1 MLAQLASPFRLWGAV
16 TEILPGRIE
25 VSGISHAV
33 GIGDSV
39 VIEKPGQSLLG
50 EVMTV
55 TGTTVKVLMFSSTEA
70 ARIGD
75 RAYVSQHDQIEIG
88 DHWLGALVNYRGEVQ
103 MRRAPADPSA
113 PRVKVPLQRQALL
126 PADRKPLGARLSTGL
141 NVTDTLLPICRGQRM
156 GLFAGSGVGKSTLL
170 GKLAGRMSADR
181 IVIALIGERSREVQ
195 EFIDEVLPAEVLP
208 KTTVIAATA
217 NEPPGAKKRA
227 AFCAMAA
234 AEYYRDQGH
243 SVLFLF
249 DSLTRFAEAHRETAL
264 LAGETPALNAYPPST
279 VRVVSELAERTGPVS
294 KTGGDITAI
303 FSVLVAGSDFEE
315 PVADMVRGI
324 LDGHIVLSRKIA
336 ERGRYPA
343 IDVLRSVSR
352 SLPKAASDAQ
362 NEALNLFRRLLTTY
376 DEIAPMV
383 RAGLY
388 EFGKDPNAD
397 VAYTLFPDLDRY
409 LTENSDGIETAF
421 DYLNGLMVPARA
433 GGAPLEAAQEQV
445 LAGNGPEAGGV
456 G

>member
-1 MLAQLASPFRLWGAV
+1 MPHHLTPPYRLWGAI
-16 TEILPGRIE
+16 TEILPGMIE
-25 VSGISHAV
+25 ISGVGHAV

-39 VIEKPGQSLLG
+39 TIEKPGQSLIG
-50 EVMTV
+50 EVMSV
-55 TGTTVKVLMFSSTEA
+55 TDSRVRVLMFSSTEA

-75 RAYVSQHDQIEIG
+75 RAYVSAQDQIEIG

-103 MRRAPADPSA
+103 MRRAPSVAQSTT
-113 PRVKVPLQRQALL
+113 VTVPLQSPAPS
-126 PADRKPLGARLSTGL
+126 PADRKPLGQRLHTGL
-141 NVTDTLLPICRGQRM
+141 NVTDTLLPICRGQRI

-170 GKLAGRMSADR
+170 GKLAGRMNADR

-195 EFIDEVLPAEVLP
+195 EFIDDVLPADVLP
-208 KTTVIAATA
+208 KTTIVAATA
-217 NEPPGAKKRA
+217 SEPPGAKKRA
-227 AFCAMAA
+227 AFCAIAA
-234 AEYYRDQGH
+234 AEHYRDQGH

-264 LAGETPALNAYPPST
+264 MAGETPALNAFPPST
-279 VRVVSELAERTGPVS
+279 VRVVSELAERTGPGTKS
-294 KTGGDITAI
+294 SGDITAV

-352 SLPKAASDAQ
+352 SLPKAATDPQ
-362 NEALNLFRRLLTTY
+362 NLSLQLFRTLITTY

-397 VAYTLFPDLDRY
+397 IAYTLFPELDRY
-409 LTENSDGIETAF
+409 LTQDSDGIATAF
-421 DYLNGLMVPARA
+421 EYLDGLLQPARA
-433 GGAPLEAAQEQV
+433 DAPVAPLETA
-445 LAGNGPEAGGV
+445 
-456 G
+456 

>member
-1 MLAQLASPFRLWGAV
+1 MRIWGAV
-16 TEILPGRIE
+16 TEIRPGMLE
-25 VSGISHAV
+25 LSGVSHAV

-39 VIEKPGQSLLG
+39 TIEKSGQTLIG
-50 EVMTV
+50 EVMSVSDTRV
-55 TGTTVKVLMFSSTEA
+55 DVLMFSSTEA

-75 RAYVSQHDQIEIG
+75 RAYVSQQDEIPIG

-103 MRRAPADPSA
+103 MRRTPDHAAGQA
-113 PRVKVPLQRQALL
+113 LKVPLQCPPVS
-126 PADRKPLGARLSTGL
+126 PADRKPLGPRLSTGL
-141 NVTDTLLPICRGQRM
+141 NVTDTLLPICRGQRI

-170 GKLAGRMSADR
+170 GKLAGRMNADR
-181 IVIALIGERSREVQ
+181 VVIALIGERSREVQ

-208 KTTVIAATA
+208 KTTVVAATA

-234 AEYYRDQGH
+234 AEYYRNQGH

-264 LAGETPALNAYPPST
+264 MAGETPALNAFPPST
-279 VRVVSELAERTGPVS
+279 VRVVSELAERTGPGDA
-294 KTGGDITAI
+294 TMGDITAI

-336 ERGRYPA
+336 ERGRFPA
-343 IDVLRSVSR
+343 IDVLKSVSR
-352 SLPKAASDAQ
+352 SLPKAATEAQ
-362 NEALNLFRRLLTTY
+362 NQSLSLFRRLMMTY
-376 DEIAPMV
+376 EEIAPMV

-388 EFGKDPNAD
+388 EFGKDPQAD
-397 VAYTLFPDLDRY
+397 IAYTLFPELDSY

-421 DYLNGLMVPARA
+421 NYLDGLLQPARTSA
-433 GGAPLEAAQEQV
+433 SETALETT
-445 LAGNGPEAGGV
+445 
-456 G
+456 

>member
-1 MLAQLASPFRLWGAV
+1 MLHQLSSPSRIWGAV
-16 TEILPGRIE
+16 TEIFPGMIE
-25 VSGISHAV
+25 LSGISHAV

-39 VIEKPGQSLLG
+39 TIEKTKQTLIG
-50 EVMTV
+50 EVMMV
-55 TGTTVKVLMFSSTEA
+55 TGDGVRVLMFSSTDA
-70 ARIGD
+70 IRIGD
-75 RAYVSQHDQIEIG
+75 RAYVSSQDQVEVG

-103 MRRAPADPSA
+103 MRRTPAVVSGQ
-113 PRVKVPLQRQALL
+113 RVTMPLQCDALS
-126 PADRKPLGARLSTGL
+126 PAIRKPLGSRLFTGM
-141 NVTDTLLPICRGQRM
+141 NVTDTLLPICNGQRI

-170 GKLAGRMSADR
+170 GNLAGGMSADR

-195 EFIDEVLPAEVLP
+195 EFIDEVLPPEVLP
-208 KTTVIAATA
+208 KTTIIAATA
-217 NEPPGAKKRA
+217 SEPPGAKKRA

-234 AEYYRDQGH
+234 AEFYRDQGH

-264 LAGETPALNAYPPST
+264 MAGETPALNAFPPST
-279 VRVVSELAERTGPVS
+279 VRVVSELCERTGPGA
-294 KTGGDITAI
+294 KGTGDITAL

-352 SLPKAASDAQ
+352 SLPKAATPDQ
-362 NEALNLFRRLLTTY
+362 NQVLQLYRNLITTY

-383 RAGLY
+383 RAGLF

-397 VAYTLFPDLDRY
+397 IAYSLYPSLDKFV
-409 LTENSDGIETAF
+409 TEPSNGIETAF
-421 DYLNGLMVPARA
+421 DYLRGLMAPA
-433 GGAPLEAAQEQV
+433 LEA
-445 LAGNGPEAGGV
+445 PSSEAA
-456 G
+456 

>member
-1 MLAQLASPFRLWGAV
+1 MTSPMRTWGAV
-16 TEILPGRIE
+16 TEIRPGMLE
-25 VSGISHAV
+25 LSGVSHAV

-39 VIEKPGQSLLG
+39 TIEKPGQALIG
-50 EVMTV
+50 EVMSV
-55 TGTTVKVLMFSSTEA
+55 TDKGVDVLMFSSTEA
-70 ARIGD
+70 VRIGD
-75 RAYVSQHDQIEIG
+75 RAYVSQQDEISIG
-88 DHWLGALVNYRGEVQ
+88 DHWLGALINYRGEVQ
-103 MRRAPADPSA
+103 LRRTPDLTARQTMR
-113 PRVKVPLQRQALL
+113 VPLQSPALP
-126 PADRKPLGARLSTGL
+126 PAERKSLGPRLSTGL
-141 NVTDTLLPICRGQRM
+141 NVTDTLLPICRGQRI

-181 IVIALIGERSREVQ
+181 VVIALIGERSREVQ
-195 EFIDEVLPAEVLP
+195 EFIDDVLPPEVLP

-234 AEYYRDQGH
+234 AEHFRDQGH

-264 LAGETPALNAYPPST
+264 LAGETPALNAFPPST
-279 VRVVSELAERTGPVS
+279 VRVVSELAERTGPGARAS
-294 KTGGDITAI
+294 GDITAI

-336 ERGRYPA
+336 ERNRYPA
-343 IDVLRSVSR
+343 IDVLKSVSR
-352 SLPKAASDAQ
+352 SLPKAATEEQ
-362 NEALNLFRRLLTTY
+362 NESLNVYRRLMMTY

-388 EFGKDPNAD
+388 EFGKDPQAD
-397 VAYTLFPDLDRY
+397 LAYTLFPELDRY
-409 LTENSDGIETAF
+409 VTENSDGIETAF
-421 DYLNGLMVPARA
+421 GYLDGLLQPARTGA
-433 GGAPLEAAQEQV
+433 GSETLETT
-445 LAGNGPEAGGV
+445 
-456 G
+456 

>member
-1 MLAQLASPFRLWGAV
+1 MHPPLTTPYRLWGAV
-16 TEILPGRIE
+16 TEILPGMIM
-25 VSGISHAV
+25 VSGVGHAV

-39 VIEKPGQSLLG
+39 IIDKPGQSLIG
-50 EVMTV
+50 EVMSV
-55 TGTTVKVLMFSSTEA
+55 TDALVKVLMFSSTDA

-75 RAYVSQHDQIEIG
+75 RAYFSQQDQVNVSDQ
-88 DHWLGALVNYRGEVQ
+88 WLGALVNYRGDVQ
-103 MRRAPADPSA
+103 MRKVPAPAQSHT
-113 PRVKVPLQRQALL
+113 VKMPLQRPALP
-126 PADRKPLGARLSTGL
+126 PALRKPLGSRLSTGL
-141 NVTDTLLPICRGQRM
+141 NVTDTLLPVCHGQRI

-170 GKLAGRMSADR
+170 GRLAGRMSADR

-195 EFIDEVLPAEVLP
+195 EFIDEVLPADVLP
-208 KTTVIAATA
+208 KTTIVAATA
-217 NEPPGAKKRA
+217 SEPPGAKKRA

-264 LAGETPALNAYPPST
+264 LAGETPALNAFPPST
-279 VRVVSELAERTGPVS
+279 VRVVSELAERTGPGTKS
-294 KTGGDITAI
+294 SGDITAI

-336 ERGRYPA
+336 ERGRFPA

-352 SLPKAASDAQ
+352 SLPKAATESQ
-362 NEALNLFRRLLTTY
+362 NDSLQLFRTLMMTY
-376 DEIAPMV
+376 EEIAPMI

-397 VAYTLFPDLDRY
+397 IAYTLFPELDRY
-409 LTENSDGIETAF
+409 LTENSDDIATAF
-421 DYLNGLMVPARA
+421 DYLDGLLTPARSVNDA
-433 GGAPLEAAQEQV
+433 QPSTEPLEPA
-445 LAGNGPEAGGV
+445 
-456 G
+456 

>member
-1 MLAQLASPFRLWGAV
+1 MPSSLTSPYRLWGAV
-16 TEILPGRIE
+16 TEILPGLLM
-25 VSGISHAV
+25 VAGVGHAV

-39 VIEKPGQSLLG
+39 VIEKPGQPLIG
-50 EVMTV
+50 EVMSV
-55 TGTTVKVLMFSSTEA
+55 TDTLVKVLMFSSTDA

-75 RAYVSQHDQIEIG
+75 RAYFSPQDQVEIG
-88 DHWLGALVNYRGEVQ
+88 DHWLGALVNYRGYVQ
-103 MRRAPADPSA
+103 MRKVAPPATTRS
-113 PRVKVPLQRQALL
+113 VKVPLQTPALP
-126 PADRKPLGARLSTGL
+126 PASRKPLGPRLSTGL
-141 NVTDTLLPICRGQRM
+141 NVTDTLLPICHGQRI

-170 GKLAGRMSADR
+170 GRLAGRMSADR

-195 EFIDEVLPAEVLP
+195 EFIDDVLPADVLH
-208 KTTVIAATA
+208 KTTIVAATA
-217 NEPPGAKKRA
+217 SEPPGAKKRA

-264 LAGETPALNAYPPST
+264 MAGETPALNAFPPST
-279 VRVVSELAERTGPVS
+279 VRVVSELAERTGPGT
-294 KTGGDITAI
+294 KTTGDITAI

-352 SLPKAASDAQ
+352 ALPKAATDSQ
-362 NEALNLFRRLLTTY
+362 NASLQLFRSLMMTY

-388 EFGKDPNAD
+388 EFGKDPSAD
-397 VAYTLFPDLDRY
+397 IAYTLFPDLDRY
-409 LTENSDGIETAF
+409 LTEDSDGIVTAFEYLDGLLVPAKDLAAPDPAALETA
-421 DYLNGLMVPARA
+421 
-433 GGAPLEAAQEQV
+433 
-445 LAGNGPEAGGV
+445 
-456 G
+456 

>member
-1 MLAQLASPFRLWGAV
+1 MTHQLTSPFRLWGAV
-16 TEILPGRIE
+16 TEIRPGMIE
-25 VSGISHAV
+25 LSGVGHAV

-39 VIEKPGQSLLG
+39 TIEKPGQSLIG
-50 EVMTV
+50 EVMSV
-55 TGTTVKVLMFSSTEA
+55 TDTRVNVLMFSSTEA

-75 RAYVSQHDQIEIG
+75 RAYVSQQDEIAIG
-88 DHWLGALVNYRGEVQ
+88 DHWLGALVNYRGDVQ
-103 MRRAPADPSA
+103 MRRVPSQGQD
-113 PRVKVPLQRQALL
+113 RSVNVPLQC
-126 PADRKPLGARLSTGL
+126 PAPSPAQRKPLGTRLATGL
-141 NVTDTLLPICRGQRM
+141 NVTDTLLPICRGQRI

-170 GKLAGRMSADR
+170 GKLAGRMNADR

-195 EFIDEVLPAEVLP
+195 EFIDEVLPADVLP

-217 NEPPGAKKRA
+217 SEPPGAKKRA

-234 AEYYRDQGH
+234 AEYYRNQGH

-264 LAGETPALNAYPPST
+264 MAGETPALNAFPPST
-279 VRVVSELAERTGPVS
+279 VRVVSELAERTGPG
-294 KTGGDITAI
+294 TAATGDITAI

-352 SLPKAASDAQ
+352 SLPKAATDAQ
-362 NEALNLFRRLLTTY
+362 NESLTLYRNLMMTY

-388 EFGKDPNAD
+388 EFGKDPKAD
-397 VAYTLFPDLDRY
+397 IAYTLFPELDRY
-409 LTENSDGIETAF
+409 LTEDSDAIETAF
-421 DYLNGLMVPARA
+421 NYLDGLLQPARGTA
-433 GGAPLEAAQEQV
+433 SDPPLEAA
-445 LAGNGPEAGGV
+445 
-456 G
+456 

>member
-1 MLAQLASPFRLWGAV
+1 MTHPLTSPFRLWGAV
-16 TEILPGRIE
+16 TEILPGMIM
-25 VSGISHAV
+25 VAGVGHAV

-39 VIEKPGQSLLG
+39 VIEKPGQSLIG
-50 EVMTV
+50 EVMSV
-55 TGTTVKVLMFSSTEA
+55 TDTLVKVLMFSSTDA

-75 RAYVSQHDQIEIG
+75 RAYFSPQDQVEIG
-88 DHWLGALVNYRGEVQ
+88 DHWLGALVNYRGDIQSRKVPPG
-103 MRRAPADPSA
+103 ASGT
-113 PRVKVPLQRQALL
+113 RVSVPLQRPALA
-126 PADRKPLGARLSTGL
+126 PALRKPLGTRLSTGL
-141 NVTDTLLPICRGQRM
+141 NVTDTLLPICHGQRI

-170 GKLAGRMSADR
+170 GRLAGRMSADR

-195 EFIDEVLPAEVLP
+195 EFIDEVLPADVLP
-208 KTTVIAATA
+208 KTTIVAATA
-217 NEPPGAKKRA
+217 SEPPGAKKRA

-264 LAGETPALNAYPPST
+264 LAGETPALNAFPPST
-279 VRVVSELAERTGPVS
+279 VRVVSELAERTGPGS
-294 KTGGDITAI
+294 KTSGDITAI
-303 FSVLVAGSDFEE
+303 FSVLVAGSDFDE

-352 SLPKAASDAQ
+352 SLPKAATDQQ
-362 NEALNLFRRLLTTY
+362 NQILQLFRSLMMTY

-388 EFGKDPNAD
+388 EFGKDPAAD
-397 VAYTLFPDLDRY
+397 MAYTLFPELDRY
-409 LTENSDGIETAF
+409 LTENSDGISTAF
-421 DYLNGLMVPARA
+421 DYLDGLLQSARDLSPKQTES
-433 GGAPLEAAQEQV
+433 APLESA
-445 LAGNGPEAGGV
+445 
-456 G
+456 

>member
-1 MLAQLASPFRLWGAV
+1 MTKQLTSPCRLWGTV
-16 TEILPGRIE
+16 TEILPGMIE
-25 VSGISHAV
+25 ISGVGHAV

-39 VIEKPGQSLLG
+39 VIEKPEQSLIG
-50 EVMTV
+50 EVMSV
-55 TGTTVKVLMFSSTEA
+55 SDARVRVLMFSSTEA
-70 ARIGD
+70 VRIGD
-75 RAYVSQHDQIEIG
+75 RAYVSQQDQIEIG
-88 DHWLGALVNYRGEVQ
+88 DHWLGALINYRGEVQ
-103 MRRAPADPSA
+103 MRRASGASQSPVVRA
-113 PRVKVPLQRQALL
+113 PLQRPALS
-126 PADRKPLGARLSTGL
+126 PALRKPLGSRLATGL
-141 NVTDTLLPICRGQRM
+141 NVTDTLLPICRGQRI

-170 GKLAGRMSADR
+170 GRLAGGMSADR

-195 EFIDEVLPAEVLP
+195 EFIDEVLPAEILP
-208 KTTVIAATA
+208 KTTVVAATA
-217 NEPPGAKKRA
+217 SEPPGAKKRA

-264 LAGETPALNAYPPST
+264 MAGETPALNAFPPST
-279 VRVVSELAERTGPVS
+279 VRVVSELAERTGPGTKS
-294 KTGGDITAI
+294 GGDITAI

-352 SLPKAASDAQ
+352 SLPKAATEAQ
-362 NEALNLFRRLLTTY
+362 NQSLNLYRSLITAY
-376 DEIAPMV
+376 DEIAQMV

-388 EFGKDPNAD
+388 EFGKDPRTD
-397 VAYTLFPDLDRY
+397 MAYTLFPELDRFV
-409 LTENSDGIETAF
+409 TESSDNIDTAF
-421 DYLNGLMVPARA
+421 AYLDGLLQPAKDA
-433 GGAPLEAAQEQV
+433 AASAPETSI
-445 LAGNGPEAGGV
+445 
-456 G
+456 

>member
-1 MLAQLASPFRLWGAV
+1 M
-16 TEILPGRIE
+16 IE
-25 VSGISHAV
+25 VSGVGHAV

-50 EVMTV
+50 EVISV
-55 TGTTVKVLMFSSTEA
+55 SGARVRVLMFSSTEA

-75 RAYVSQHDQIEIG
+75 RAFISAQDRIQIS
-88 DHWLGALVNYRGEVQ
+88 DAWLGALVNYRGEVQ
-103 MRRAPADPSA
+103 MRRTLNESPGKTIA
-113 PRVKVPLQRQALL
+113 VPLQRPALS
-126 PADRKPLGARLSTGL
+126 PAVRKPLGPRLNSGL

-181 IVIALIGERSREVQ
+181 VVIALIGERSREVQ
-195 EFIDEVLPAEVLP
+195 EFIDEVLPADVLP
-208 KTTVIAATA
+208 KTTIVAATA

-227 AFCAMAA
+227 AFCAIAA
-234 AEYYRDQGH
+234 AEHYRDQGH

-264 LAGETPALNAYPPST
+264 LAGETPALNAFPPST
-279 VRVVSELAERTGPVS
+279 VRVVSELAERTGPGT

-303 FSVLVAGSDFEE
+303 FSVLVAGSDLEE

-343 IDVLRSVSR
+343 VDVLRSVSR
-352 SLPKAASDAQ
+352 SLPKAATPAQ
-362 NEALNLFRRLLTTY
+362 NERLKHFRNLLTTY

-388 EFGKDPNAD
+388 EFGKDPNGD
-397 VAYTLFPDLDRY
+397 IAYTLFPELDRY
-409 LTENSDGIETAF
+409 LTEESDGIDLAF
-421 DYLNGLMVPARA
+421 EYLDGLLAR
-433 GGAPLEAAQEQV
+433 GSSPEAPLEAA
-445 LAGNGPEAGGV
+445 
-456 G
+456 

>member
-1 MLAQLASPFRLWGAV
+1 MPHHLTPPYRLWGAI
-16 TEILPGRIE
+16 TEILPGMIE
-25 VSGISHAV
+25 ISGVGHAV

-39 VIEKPGQSLLG
+39 TIEKPGQSLIG
-50 EVMTV
+50 EVMSV
-55 TGTTVKVLMFSSTEA
+55 TDSHVRVLMFSSTEA

-75 RAYVSQHDQIEIG
+75 RAFVSPQDQIEIG

-103 MRRAPADPSA
+103 MRRSPSVGQS
-113 PRVKVPLQRQALL
+113 RTITVPLQSPPTS
-126 PADRKPLGARLSTGL
+126 PADRKPLGNRLNTGL
-141 NVTDTLLPICRGQRM
+141 NVTDTLLPICRGQRI

-170 GKLAGRMSADR
+170 GKLAGRMNADR

-195 EFIDEVLPAEVLP
+195 EFIDDVLPADVLP
-208 KTTVIAATA
+208 KTTIVAATA
-217 NEPPGAKKRA
+217 SEPPGAKKRA
-227 AFCAMAA
+227 AFCAIAA

-264 LAGETPALNAYPPST
+264 MAGETPALNAFPPST
-279 VRVVSELAERTGPVS
+279 VRVVSELAERTGPGTKS
-294 KTGGDITAI
+294 SGDITAI

-352 SLPKAASDAQ
+352 SLPKAATGPQ
-362 NEALNLFRRLLTTY
+362 NQSLQLFRTLMTTY

-397 VAYTLFPDLDRY
+397 IAYTLFPELDRY
-409 LTENSDGIETAF
+409 LTQDSDAIETAF
-421 DYLNGLMVPARA
+421 DYLDGLLQPARA
-433 GGAPLEAAQEQV
+433 DLPAAPLEPA
-445 LAGNGPEAGGV
+445 
-456 G
+456 

>member
-1 MLAQLASPFRLWGAV
+1 MSLQLAAPYRLWGAV
-16 TEILPGRIE
+16 TEILPGMIE
-25 VSGISHAV
+25 VSGVSHAV

-39 VIEKPGQSLLG
+39 CIEKPGQSLIG

-55 TGTTVKVLMFSSTEA
+55 TEAGVKVLMFSSTEA

-75 RAYVSQHDQIEIG
+75 RAYVSQQDQVEIG

-103 MRRAPADPSA
+103 MRRTPADPSTT
-113 PRVKVPLQRQALL
+113 KLQVPLQRQAL
-126 PADRKPLGARLSTGL
+126 PPSERKGLGARLFTGL

-170 GKLAGRMSADR
+170 GMLAGGMSADR

-195 EFIDEVLPAEVLP
+195 EFIDEVLPADVLP

-234 AEYYRDQGH
+234 AEHYRDQGH

-279 VRVVSELAERTGPVS
+279 VRVVSELAERTGPGT
-294 KTGGDITAI
+294 KNGGDITAI

-352 SLPKAASDAQ
+352 SLPKAATEAQ
-362 NEALNLFRRLLTTY
+362 NQSLNLFRSLLTTY

-388 EFGKDPNAD
+388 EFGKDPKAD
-397 VAYTLFPDLDRY
+397 LAYSLFPDLDRY
-409 LTENSDGIETAF
+409 LTEKSDGIETAYA
-421 DYLNGLMVPARA
+421 YLEGLLQPAISVA
-433 GGAPLEAAQEQV
+433 ADAAKDAALEAT
-445 LAGNGPEAGGV
+445 
-456 G
+456 

>member
-1 MLAQLASPFRLWGAV
+1 MSRPITSPARLWGAV
-16 TEILPGRIE
+16 TEILPGMIE
-25 VSGISHAV
+25 VSGVSHAV

-39 VIEKPGQSLLG
+39 TIEKPGEDLIG
-50 EVMTV
+50 EVITV
-55 TGTTVKVLMFSSTEA
+55 MGDCVKILMYSSTDA
-70 ARIGD
+70 IRIGD
-75 RAYVSQHDQIEIG
+75 RAFITEQDQVEVG

-103 MRRAPADPSA
+103 TRRIPKQGAGLKQSM
-113 PRVKVPLQRQALL
+113 PLQTSAL
-126 PADRKPLGARLSTGL
+126 PPSVRKPLGKRLLTGL
-141 NVTDTLLPICRGQRM
+141 NVTDTLLPICAGQRI

-170 GKLAGRMSADR
+170 GTLAGGMNADR
-181 IVIALIGERSREVQ
+181 VVIALIGERSREVQ
-195 EFIDEVLPAEVLP
+195 EFIDEVLPPEALP

-264 LAGETPALNAYPPST
+264 MAGETPALNAFPPST
-279 VRVVSELAERTGPVS
+279 VRVVSELAERTGPGP
-294 KTGGDITAI
+294 KGLGDITAI

-324 LDGHIVLSRKIA
+324 LDGHFVLSRKIA

-352 SLPKAASDAQ
+352 ALPKAATPEQ
-362 NEALNLFRRLLTTY
+362 NALLHTYRNLITTY

-383 RAGLY
+383 RAGLF
-388 EFGKDPNAD
+388 EFGKDPHAD
-397 VAYTLFPDLDRY
+397 LAYSLYPSLDKF
-409 LTENSDGIETAF
+409 LTEPSNGIETAF
-421 DYLNGLMVPARA
+421 EYLQSLMQPALSTPEAVPA
-433 GGAPLEAAQEQV
+433 
-445 LAGNGPEAGGV
+445 
-456 G
+456 

>member
-1 MLAQLASPFRLWGAV
+1 MPVQLASPYRLWGAV

-39 VIEKPGQSLLG
+39 VIEKPGQSLIG

-55 TGTTVKVLMFSSTEA
+55 TGETVKVLMLSSTEA

-75 RAYVSQHDQIEIG
+75 RAYVSQHDQVEIG
-88 DHWLGALVNYRGEVQ
+88 DQWLGALVNYRGEVQ
-103 MRRAPADPSA
+103 MRRTPDQNAAQA
-113 PRVKVPLQRQALL
+113 LKVPLQCPSVS
-126 PADRKPLGARLSTGL
+126 PADRKPLGPRLSTGL
-141 NVTDTLLPICRGQRM
+141 NVTDTLLPICRGQRI

-170 GKLAGRMSADR
+170 GKLAGRMNADR
-181 IVIALIGERSREVQ
+181 VVIALIGERSREVQ

-208 KTTVIAATA
+208 KTTVVAATA

-234 AEYYRDQGH
+234 AEHYRNQGH

-264 LAGETPALNAYPPST
+264 MAGETPALNAFPPST
-279 VRVVSELAERTGPVS
+279 VRVVSELAERTGPGDS
-294 KTGGDITAI
+294 TMGDITAI

-336 ERGRYPA
+336 ERGRFPA
-343 IDVLRSVSR
+343 IDVLKSVSR
-352 SLPKAASDAQ
+352 SLPKAATEAQ
-362 NEALNLFRRLLTTY
+362 NQSLSLYRRLMMTY
-376 DEIAPMV
+376 EEIAPMV

-388 EFGKDPNAD
+388 EFGKDPQAD
-397 VAYTLFPDLDRY
+397 IAYTLFPELDSY
-409 LTENSDGIETAF
+409 LTENSEGIETAF
-421 DYLNGLMVPARA
+421 NYLDGLMAPARN
-433 GGAPLEAAQEQV
+433 GETPLEAA
-445 LAGNGPEAGGV
+445 
-456 G
+456 

>member
-1 MLAQLASPFRLWGAV
+1 M
-16 TEILPGRIE
+16 IE
-25 VSGISHAV
+25 VAGVGHAV

-39 VIEKPGQSLLG
+39 VIEKPGLSLLG
-50 EVMTV
+50 EVISV
-55 TGTTVKVLMFSSTEA
+55 SEDRVRVLMFSSTEA
-70 ARIGD
+70 VRLGD
-75 RAYVSQHDQIEIG
+75 RAFISQQDQIQIS
-88 DHWLGALVNYRGEVQ
+88 DDWLGALVNYRGDVQ
-103 MRRAPADPSA
+103 MRRTPAGPPSKSVA
-113 PRVKVPLQRQALL
+113 VPLQRTALS
-126 PADRKPLGARLSTGL
+126 PALRKPLGPRLNTGL

-170 GKLAGRMSADR
+170 GKLAGRMNADR
-181 IVIALIGERSREVQ
+181 VVIALIGERSREVQ
-195 EFIDEVLPAEVLP
+195 EFIDEVLPTDVLP
-208 KTTVIAATA
+208 KTTVVAATA

-227 AFCAMAA
+227 AFCAIAA
-234 AEYYRDQGH
+234 AEHYRDQGH

-264 LAGETPALNAYPPST
+264 LAGETPALNAFPPST
-279 VRVVSELAERTGPVS
+279 VRVVSELAERTGPGT

-303 FSVLVAGSDFEE
+303 FSVLVAGSDLEE

-352 SLPKAASDAQ
+352 SLPKAATDGQ
-362 NEALNLFRRLLTTY
+362 NETLKLFRNLLTTY

-388 EFGKDPNAD
+388 EFGKDPSAD
-397 VAYTLFPDLDRY
+397 IAYSLFPELDRY
-409 LTENSDGIETAF
+409 LTEHSDGIDLAY
-421 DYLNGLMVPARA
+421 DYLDGLLAPANKPD
-433 GGAPLEAAQEQV
+433 APLEAA
-445 LAGNGPEAGGV
+445 
-456 G
+456 

>member
-1 MLAQLASPFRLWGAV
+1 M
-16 TEILPGRIE
+16 IE
-25 VSGISHAV
+25 VSGVSHAV

-39 VIEKPGQSLLG
+39 TIEKPGEDLIG
-50 EVMTV
+50 EVITV
-55 TGTTVKVLMFSSTEA
+55 MGDCVKILMYSSTDA
-70 ARIGD
+70 IRIGD
-75 RAYVSQHDQIEIG
+75 RAFITEQDQVEVG

-103 MRRAPADPSA
+103 TRRVPKQGLDLKQPM
-113 PRVKVPLQRQALL
+113 PLQTTAL
-126 PADRKPLGARLSTGL
+126 PPSVRKPLGKRLLTGL
-141 NVTDTLLPICRGQRM
+141 NVTDTLLPICAGQRI

-170 GKLAGRMSADR
+170 GTLAGGMNADR
-181 IVIALIGERSREVQ
+181 VVIALIGERSREVQ
-195 EFIDEVLPAEVLP
+195 EFIDEVLPPEALP

-264 LAGETPALNAYPPST
+264 MAGETPALNAFPPST
-279 VRVVSELAERTGPVS
+279 VRVVSELAERTGPGP
-294 KTGGDITAI
+294 KNGGDITAV

-324 LDGHIVLSRKIA
+324 LDGHFVLSRKIA

-352 SLPKAASDAQ
+352 ALPKAATPEQ
-362 NEALNLFRRLLTTY
+362 NALLQTYRNLITTY

-383 RAGLY
+383 RAGLF
-388 EFGKDPNAD
+388 EFGKDPHAD
-397 VAYTLFPDLDRY
+397 LAYSLYPSLDKF
-409 LTENSDGIETAF
+409 LTEPSNGIETAF
-421 DYLNGLMVPARA
+421 EYLQSLMQPALSTA
-433 GGAPLEAAQEQV
+433 EPAPA
-445 LAGNGPEAGGV
+445 
-456 G
+456 

>member
-1 MLAQLASPFRLWGAV
+1 MPRPLISPARLWGAV
-16 TEILPGRIE
+16 TEILPGMIE
-25 VSGISHAV
+25 VSGVSHAV

-39 VIEKPGQSLLG
+39 TIEKPGEDLIG
-50 EVMTV
+50 EVITV
-55 TGTTVKVLMFSSTEA
+55 MGDCVKILMYSSTDA
-70 ARIGD
+70 IRIGD
-75 RAYVSQHDQIEIG
+75 RAFITEQDQVEVG

-103 MRRAPADPSA
+103 TRRVPKQGLDLKQPM
-113 PRVKVPLQRQALL
+113 PLQTTAL
-126 PADRKPLGARLSTGL
+126 PPSVRKPLGKRLLTGL
-141 NVTDTLLPICRGQRM
+141 NVTDTLLPICAGQRI

-170 GKLAGRMSADR
+170 GTLAGGMNADR
-181 IVIALIGERSREVQ
+181 VVIALIGERSREVQ
-195 EFIDEVLPAEVLP
+195 EFIDEVLPPEALP

-264 LAGETPALNAYPPST
+264 MAGETPALNAFPPST
-279 VRVVSELAERTGPVS
+279 VRVVSELAERTGPGP
-294 KTGGDITAI
+294 KNGGDITAV

-324 LDGHIVLSRKIA
+324 LDGHFVLSRKIA

-352 SLPKAASDAQ
+352 ALPKAATPEQ
-362 NEALNLFRRLLTTY
+362 NALLQTYRNLITTY

-383 RAGLY
+383 RAGLF
-388 EFGKDPNAD
+388 EFGKDPHAD
-397 VAYTLFPDLDRY
+397 LAYSLYPSLDKF
-409 LTENSDGIETAF
+409 LTEPSNGIETAF
-421 DYLNGLMVPARA
+421 EYLQSLMQPALSTA
-433 GGAPLEAAQEQV
+433 EPAPA
-445 LAGNGPEAGGV
+445 
-456 G
+456 